1 MKKVIIFFILTL
13 FSFYLVLF
21 SKIYLRKNGLFRF
34 HDWNNVERLMIVAHP
49 DDETLWGSEELLK
62 NKYLVVCIT
71 CGTNKKREKEIEAAL
86 KISKDRL
93 IVLDK
98 PDKVRG
104 KRSDWKHYKKQIKY
118 ELKYVIKKKKWN
130 TIVTHNPEGE
140 YGHIHHKIT
149 SNIVTK
155 VYNKEKIGKL
165 KYFGKYYSKKR
176 INQNKFAREIPED
189 IYDMK
194 IEMIDSYKSQAFIKN
209 RFNQMYKYENLI
221 NAEDWK

>member
-13 FSFYLVLF
+13 FSFCLVLF

-104 KRSDWKHYKKQIKY
+104 KRSDWKHYKKQIEY

>member
-62 NKYLVVCIT
+62 NKYIVVCIT

-104 KRSDWKHYKKQIKY
+104 KRSDWKHYKKQIEY

>member
-34 HDWNNVERLMIVAHP
+34 HDWNSVESLMIVAHP

-149 SNIVTK
+149 NNIVTK
-155 VYNKEKIGKL
+155 VYNKEKNGKL

-176 INQNKFAREIPED
+176 INQNIKAREIPED

>member
-13 FSFYLVLF
+13 FSFCLVLF

-34 HDWNNVERLMIVAHP
+34 HDWNNVESLMIVAHP

>member
-34 HDWNNVERLMIVAHP
+34 HDWNSVESLMIVAHP

-104 KRSDWKHYKKQIKY
+104 KRSDWKHYKKQIEY

-149 SNIVTK
+149 NNIVTK
-155 VYNKEKIGKL
+155 VYNKEKNGKL
-165 KYFGKYYSKKR
+165 KYFGKYFSKKR

>member
-13 FSFYLVLF
+13 FSFCLVLF

-34 HDWNNVERLMIVAHP
+34 HDWNSVESLMIVAHP

-104 KRSDWKHYKKQIKY
+104 KRSDWKHYKKQIEY

-149 SNIVTK
+149 NNIVTK
-155 VYNKEKIGKL
+155 VYNKEKNGKL

-176 INQNKFAREIPED
+176 INENKFAREIPED

>member
-34 HDWNNVERLMIVAHP
+34 HDWNSVESLMIVAHP

-104 KRSDWKHYKKQIKY
+104 KRSDWKHYKKQIEY
-118 ELKYVIKKKKWN
+118 ELKYVVKKKKWN

-149 SNIVTK
+149 NNIVTK
-155 VYNKEKIGKL
+155 VYNKEKNGKL
-165 KYFGKYYSKKR
+165 KYFGKYFSKKR

>member
-13 FSFYLVLF
+13 FSFLLVLF

-34 HDWNNVERLMIVAHP
+34 HDWNSVESLMIVAHP

-62 NKYLVVCIT
+62 NKYLVICIT

-104 KRSDWKHYKKQIKY
+104 KRSDWKHYKKQIEY

-149 SNIVTK
+149 NNIVTK
-155 VYNKEKIGKL
+155 VYNKEPIGKL
-165 KYFGKYYSKKR
+165 KYFGKYFSKKR
-176 INQNKFAREIPED
+176 INQNKNAREIPED

>member
-13 FSFYLVLF
+13 FSFCLVLF

-34 HDWNNVERLMIVAHP
+34 HDWNSVESLMIVAHP

-104 KRSDWKHYKKQIKY
+104 KRSDWKHYKKQIEY

-155 VYNKEKIGKL
+155 VYNKEKNGKL

-176 INQNKFAREIPED
+176 INENKFAREIPED

>member
-13 FSFYLVLF
+13 FSFCLVLF

-49 DDETLWGSEELLK
+49 DDETLWGSQELLK

-104 KRSDWKHYKKQIKY
+104 KRSDWKHYKKQIEY

>member
-13 FSFYLVLF
+13 FSFCLVLF

-104 KRSDWKHYKKQIKY
+104 KRSDWKHYKKQIEY

-149 SNIVTK
+149 NNIVTK

>member
-1 MKKVIIFFILTL
+1 MTL
-13 FSFYLVLF
+13 FSFLLVLF

-34 HDWNNVERLMIVAHP
+34 HDWNSVESLMIVAHP

-62 NKYLVVCIT
+62 NKYLVICIT

-104 KRSDWKHYKKQIKY
+104 KRSDWKHYKKQIEY

>member
-34 HDWNNVERLMIVAHP
+34 HDWNSVESLMIVAHP

-149 SNIVTK
+149 NNIVTK
-155 VYNKEKIGKL
+155 VYNKEKNGKL

-176 INQNKFAREIPED
+176 INENKFAREIPED

>member
-1 MKKVIIFFILTL
+1 MKKVIIFFILAL
-13 FSFYLVLF
+13 FSFCLVLF
-21 SKIYLRKNGLFRF
+21 SKTYLRKNGLLRF
-34 HDWNNVERLMIVAHP
+34 HDWNSVDDLMIVAHP

-93 IVLDK
+93 IILDK
-98 PDKVRG
+98 PDKVRS
-104 KRSDWKHYKKQIKY
+104 KRSDWKHYKKQIEY
-118 ELKYVIKKKKWN
+118 ELKYVMKKKKWN

-140 YGHIHHKIT
+140 YGHIHHKMT
-149 SNIVTK
+149 SKIVTK
-155 VYNKEKIGKL
+155 VYNQNQNGKL
-165 KYFGKYYSKKR
+165 KYFGKYFSKKR
-176 INQNKFAREIPED
+176 IYKNKGAREISED

-194 IEMIDSYKSQAFIKN
+194 MEMVDVYKSQAFIKN

>member
-13 FSFYLVLF
+13 FSFLLVLF

-34 HDWNNVERLMIVAHP
+34 HDWNSVESLMIVAHP

-62 NKYLVVCIT
+62 NKYLVICIT

-98 PDKVRG
+98 PDKVKG
-104 KRSDWKHYKKQIKY
+104 KRSDWKHYKKQIEY

-149 SNIVTK
+149 NNIVTK
-155 VYNKEKIGKL
+155 VYNKEPIGKL
-165 KYFGKYYSKKR
+165 KYFGKYFSKKR
-176 INQNKFAREIPED
+176 INQNKNAREIPED

>member
-13 FSFYLVLF
+13 FSFLLVLF

-34 HDWNNVERLMIVAHP
+34 HDWNSVESLMIVAHP

-62 NKYLVVCIT
+62 NKYLVICIT

>member
-13 FSFYLVLF
+13 FSFLLVLF

-104 KRSDWKHYKKQIKY
+104 KRSDWKHYKKQIEY

>member
-13 FSFYLVLF
+13 FSFLLVLF

-34 HDWNNVERLMIVAHP
+34 HDWNSVESLMIVAHP

-62 NKYLVVCIT
+62 NKYLVICIT

-98 PDKVRG
+98 PDKVKG
-104 KRSDWKHYKKQIKY
+104 KRSDWKHYKKQIEY

-149 SNIVTK
+149 NNIVTK
-155 VYNKEKIGKL
+155 VYNKEPIGKL
-165 KYFGKYYSKKR
+165 KYFGKYFSKKR
-176 INQNKFAREIPED
+176 INQNKNAREITED

>member
-1 MKKVIIFFILTL
+1 MFCFLCNILL
-13 FSFYLVLF
+13 LIKLSNI
-21 SKIYLRKNGLFRF
+21 SR
-34 HDWNNVERLMIVAHP
+34 
-49 DDETLWGSEELLK
+49 EELLK
-62 NKYLVVCIT
+62 NKYLVICIT

-98 PDKVRG
+98 PDKVKG
-104 KRSDWKHYKKQIKY
+104 KRSDWKHYKKQIEY

-149 SNIVTK
+149 NNIVTK
-155 VYNKEKIGKL
+155 VYNKEPIGKL
-165 KYFGKYYSKKR
+165 KYFGKYFSKKR
-176 INQNKFAREIPED
+176 INQNKNAREIPED

>member
-13 FSFYLVLF
+13 FSFLLVLF
-21 SKIYLRKNGLFRF
+21 SKTYLRKNGLFRF
-34 HDWNNVERLMIVAHP
+34 HDWNNVESLMIVAHP

-62 NKYLVVCIT
+62 NKYLVICIT

-98 PDKVRG
+98 PDKVKG
-104 KRSDWKHYKKQIKY
+104 KRSDWKHYKKQIEY

-149 SNIVTK
+149 NNIVTK
-155 VYNKEKIGKL
+155 VYNKEPIGKL
-165 KYFGKYYSKKR
+165 KYFGKYFSKKR
-176 INQNKFAREIPED
+176 INQNKNAREIPED

>member
-13 FSFYLVLF
+13 FSFCLVLF

-34 HDWNNVERLMIVAHP
+34 HDWNNVESLMIVAHP

-62 NKYLVVCIT
+62 NKYLVICIT

-98 PDKVRG
+98 PDKVKG
-104 KRSDWKHYKKQIKY
+104 KRSDWKHYKKQIEY

-149 SNIVTK
+149 NNIVTK
-155 VYNKEKIGKL
+155 VYNKEKNGKL
-165 KYFGKYYSKKR
+165 KYFGKYFSKKR

>member
-34 HDWNNVERLMIVAHP
+34 HDWNSVESLMIVAHP

-176 INQNKFAREIPED
+176 INENKFAREIPED

>member
-34 HDWNNVERLMIVAHP
+34 HDWNSVENLMIVAHP

-104 KRSDWKHYKKQIKY
+104 KRSDWKHYKKQIEY
-118 ELKYVIKKKKWN
+118 ELKYVVKKKKWN

-149 SNIVTK
+149 NNIVTK
-155 VYNKEKIGKL
+155 VYNKEKNGKL
-165 KYFGKYYSKKR
+165 KYFGKYFSKKR

>member
-13 FSFYLVLF
+13 FSFCLVLF

-34 HDWNNVERLMIVAHP
+34 HDWNSVESLMIVAHP

-104 KRSDWKHYKKQIKY
+104 KRSDWKHYKKQIEY

-149 SNIVTK
+149 NNIVTK
-155 VYNKEKIGKL
+155 IHNKEKIGKL

-176 INQNKFAREIPED
+176 INENKFAREIPED

>member
-13 FSFYLVLF
+13 FSFLLVLF

-34 HDWNNVERLMIVAHP
+34 HDWNNVESLMIVAHP

-62 NKYLVVCIT
+62 NKYLVICIT

-98 PDKVRG
+98 PDKVKG
-104 KRSDWKHYKKQIKY
+104 KRSDWKHYKKQIEY

-149 SNIVTK
+149 NNIVTK
-155 VYNKEKIGKL
+155 VYNKEPIGKL
-165 KYFGKYYSKKR
+165 KYFGKYFSKKR
-176 INQNKFAREIPED
+176 INQNKNAREIPED

>member
-1 MKKVIIFFILTL
+1 MTL
-13 FSFYLVLF
+13 FSFLLVLF

-34 HDWNNVERLMIVAHP
+34 HDWNNVESLMIVAHP

-62 NKYLVVCIT
+62 NKYLVICIT

-98 PDKVRG
+98 PDKVKG
-104 KRSDWKHYKKQIKY
+104 KRSDWKHYKKQIEY

-149 SNIVTK
+149 NNIVTK
-155 VYNKEKIGKL
+155 VYNKEPIGKL
-165 KYFGKYYSKKR
+165 KYFGKYFSKKR
-176 INQNKFAREIPED
+176 INQNKNAREIPED

>member
-13 FSFYLVLF
+13 FSFLLVLF

-34 HDWNNVERLMIVAHP
+34 HDWNNVESLMIVAHP

-62 NKYLVVCIT
+62 NKYLVICIT

-98 PDKVRG
+98 PDKVKG
-104 KRSDWKHYKKQIKY
+104 KRSDWKHYKKQIEY
-118 ELKYVIKKKKWN
+118 ELKYVIKKKNWN

-149 SNIVTK
+149 NNIVTK
-155 VYNKEKIGKL
+155 VYNKEPIGKL
-165 KYFGKYYSKKR
+165 KYFGKYFSKKR
-176 INQNKFAREIPED
+176 INQNKNAREIPED

-221 NAEDWK
+221 NAEDWR

>member
-13 FSFYLVLF
+13 FSFCLVLF
-21 SKIYLRKNGLFRF
+21 SKIYLSKNGFFRF
-34 HDWNNVERLMIVAHP
+34 PACTRVESLLIVAHP
-49 DDETLWGSEELLK
+49 DDETLWGSEELIK

-104 KRSDWKHYKKQIKY
+104 KRSDWKHYKKQIEY

-165 KYFGKYYSKKR
+165 KYYGKYYSKKR

>member
-13 FSFYLVLF
+13 FSFCLVLF

-34 HDWNNVERLMIVAHP
+34 HDWNSVESLMIVAHP

-104 KRSDWKHYKKQIKY
+104 KRSDWKHYKKQIEY

-149 SNIVTK
+149 NNIVTK

-221 NAEDWK
+221 NAEAWK

>member
-13 FSFYLVLF
+13 FSFCLVLF

-62 NKYLVVCIT
+62 NKYLVICIT

-98 PDKVRG
+98 PDKVKG
-104 KRSDWKHYKKQIKY
+104 KRSDWKHYKKQIEY

-149 SNIVTK
+149 NNIVTK
-155 VYNKEKIGKL
+155 VYNKEPIGKL
-165 KYFGKYYSKKR
+165 KYFGKYFSKKR
-176 INQNKFAREIPED
+176 INQNKNAREIPED

>member
-13 FSFYLVLF
+13 FSFLLVLF

-34 HDWNNVERLMIVAHP
+34 HDWNNVESLMIVAHP

-62 NKYLVVCIT
+62 NKYLVICIT

-98 PDKVRG
+98 PDKVKG
-104 KRSDWKHYKKQIKY
+104 KRSDWKHYKKQIEY

-149 SNIVTK
+149 NNIVTK
-155 VYNKEKIGKL
+155 VYNKKSIGKL
-165 KYFGKYYSKKR
+165 KYFGKYFSKKR
-176 INQNKFAREIPED
+176 INQNKNAREIPED

>member
-13 FSFYLVLF
+13 FSFCLVLF

-104 KRSDWKHYKKQIKY
+104 KRSDWKHYKKQIDY

>member
-34 HDWNNVERLMIVAHP
+34 HDWNSVESLMIVAHP

-104 KRSDWKHYKKQIKY
+104 KRSDWKHYKKQIEY

-149 SNIVTK
+149 NNIVTK
-155 VYNKEKIGKL
+155 VYNKEKNGKL
-165 KYFGKYYSKKR
+165 KYFGKYFSKKR
-176 INQNKFAREIPED
+176 INKNKFAREIPED